1 MVSDYMINY
10 TSRAMPKKKGME
22 KKMSKRKKINPL
34 DFQAQIDGIETH
46 FSPVQI
52 LDETGKVVNEDLL
65 PDLTDEQLVEL
76 FTDMLWSRALNDRST
91 TLARQGRLGFF
102 APTAGQEASQLASY
116 FAFDQNDT
124 LLPGYR
130 DIPQLVKHGLP
141 LHKAFLWSR
150 GHVVGNEYPEDFHAL
165 PPQIIIGAQY
175 VQAAGVGLGLK
186 KRGKQQVAF
195 TYTGDGGS
203 SQGDFYEG
211 VNFAGAFKAPVVF
224 YIQNNG
230 YAISTPRHKQ
240 TAATTLA
247 QKAVAAG
254 VPGIVVDGMDPLAV
268 YTVSKAARDWAL
280 AGNGPVVI
288 ETLTSRFGPHSLSG
302 DDPKRYRTQASFDE
316 WDKKDPL
323 IRYRNFLTEKGLWDE
338 DKEVALIE
346 KIDEEIKEA
355 VKLADKAPKQKVSDF
370 LKTMFEEPTNTV
382 KEQIAVFE
390 AKEGQK

>member
-1 MVSDYMINY
+1 M
-10 TSRAMPKKKGME
+10 T
-22 KKMSKRKKINPL
+22 KRKKTNVL
-34 DFQAQIDGIETH
+34 DFNKHLKDLEAH
-46 FSPVQI
+46 FPMVQI
-52 LDETGKVVNEDLL
+52 LDETGKVVNADLM

-76 FTDMLWSRALNDRST
+76 FSDMLWSRALNDRST

-116 FAFDQNDT
+116 FAFNKGDI

-130 DIPQLVKHGLP
+130 DIPQLIKHGLP
-141 LHKAFLWSR
+141 VHKAFLWSR
-150 GHVVGNEYPEDFHAL
+150 GHVVGNEYPEDLKAY

-175 VQAAGVGLGLK
+175 VQAAGAGLGLK
-186 KRGKQQVAF
+186 RRGKDNVAL

-211 VNFAGAFKAPVVF
+211 INFAGAFKAPVVF

-240 TAATTLA
+240 TAAVTLA

-254 VPGIVVDGMDPLAV
+254 VPGIQVDGMDPLAV
-268 YTVSKAARDWAL
+268 YAVSKAARDWAI

-288 ETLTSRFGPHSLSG
+288 ETITSRFGPHSLSG
-302 DDPKRYRTQASFDE
+302 DDPKRYRDQASFDE

-323 IRYRNFLTEKGLWDE
+323 IRFRNYLTEKGIWDE
-338 DKEVALIE
+338 AKEVALLE
-346 KIDEEIKEA
+346 KVDEELKQA
-355 VKLADKAPKQKVSDF
+355 VKDADSTPKQKISDS
-370 LKTMFEEPTNTV
+370 LKVMFEEPTYTI
-382 KEQIAVFE
+382 KEQIKEFE
-390 AKEGQK
+390 AKEGNQ